1 VRHVNLCF
9 HGIGTPGRELEP
21 GEEDYWI
28 SQETFLAVLDDVAQH
43 RDVVLSFDDGNASDV
58 EIGLP
63 ALVERDLRATFFVL
77 AGRLD
82 APGCLSSADLGT
94 LLDQGM
100 SVGNHGM
107 DHISWR
113 GMDERTAERE
123 LAHARDRLAE
133 VTGRRVDRA
142 AAPFGLYDRRALAQL
157 RARGYTEVNTSDRR
171 WARAGAWL
179 QPRFSLRRG
188 DTPAEVR
195 TQVLTPPSFV
205 RRAERE
211 LVGIVKRLR

>member
-1 VRHVNLCF
+1 MRLVNLCF

-21 GEEDYWI
+21 GEDDYWI
-28 SQETFLAVLDDVAQH
+28 LQETFLSVLDEVAER

-63 ALVERDLRATFFVL
+63 ALIERGLRATFFVL

-82 APGCLSSADLGT
+82 APGSLSTDDLAT

-100 SVGNHGM
+100 TVGNHGM
-107 DHISWR
+107 DHVSWR
-113 GMDERTAERE
+113 RMDERTAERE
-123 LAHARDRLAE
+123 LVQARDLLTE
-133 VTGRRVDRA
+133 VTGRLVHRA
-142 AAPFGLYDRRALAQL
+142 AAPFGLYDRRALSRL

-171 WARAGAWL
+171 WARDGAWL

-188 DTPAEVR
+188 DTPDDVR

-211 LVGIVKRLR
+211 LVGVVKRLR